1 MVVFL
6 ISDLGLPVGDNGLF
20 GGFADNN
27 VGLWVDIRDFL
38 PNFAETYKWN

>member
-1 MVVFL
+1 MVF
-6 ISDLGLPVGDNGLF
+6 F

-27 VGLWVDIRDFL
+27 VSLSVDIRDFL